1 VNSHTLGNLHSL
13 QLGQVTDNADP
24 DSRGR
29 VKVRLFATAMELWA
43 SVVVPSAG
51 QGYGVSCIPK
61 LDEIVVLGFISPEL
75 PLVLGS
81 LWAGSSSAPEDADP
95 VQDHY
100 VLRTPEQTVLD
111 FDDANGPKLELKT
124 RSGYKISIDESS
136 GGEISIERADQS
148 VTLSSSGIAV
158 RSSGSVTVDASSVTI
173 NASTVTVNAS
183 TASFSGIVQANT
195 VITSSVV
202 SASYTPGAGNIW

>member
-1 VNSHTLGNLHSL
+1 MNSHTLGNLHSL

-124 RSGYKISIDESS
+124 RSGYKISIDESG